1 MTTLTTKMGIRC
13 RGLLAALFVALITL
27 SGAVKST
34 AADDK
39 TPELMD
45 PKAIEVLDAMSA
57 YLGKAKTLSFT
68 ANTSFDDLE
77 TGLKTKVFRRSKVY
91 LKRPTGVYVAEVTDD
106 GSGRKIWF
114 DGKKLTQ
121 LFTEPKT
128 YQELEFEGTN
138 DAAMDELVDKYDA
151 RFSLGDLLYTDSA
164 KNYKEYLRSAEYMG
178 VKLVDGT
185 PAHHLS
191 FESQGT
197 DFQIWVQLGATPL
210 PLRYEI
216 TYVDIESQPEFLS
229 HFTNWVIDGPVEDWV
244 FQAVVPADAKKED
257 FKVNPEVKE

>member
-1 MTTLTTKMGIRC
+1 MSGEFFAMTTLTAKMGTWC
-13 RGLLAALFVALITL
+13 QGLLAALFAALITL

-34 AADDK
+34 SADDK
-39 TPELMD
+39 TAELMD

-68 ANTSFDDLE
+68 ANTSFDDLQ

-91 LKRPTGVYVAEVTDD
+91 LKRPTGVYMSEVTDD

-114 DGKKLTQ
+114 DGEKLTQ
-121 LFTEPKT
+121 LFTEPNT

-164 KNYKEYLRSAEYMG
+164 KNYKEYLR
-178 VKLVDGT
+178 
-185 PAHHLS
+185 
-191 FESQGT
+191 
-197 DFQIWVQLGATPL
+197 
-210 PLRYEI
+210 
-216 TYVDIESQPEFLS
+216 
-229 HFTNWVIDGPVEDWV
+229 
-244 FQAVVPADAKKED
+244 
-257 FKVNPEVKE
+257 